1 MRGILPR
8 LNPPPQRQARPGCR
22 AFFLDHAMSS
32 EIVIRRESPDQP
44 EVVRLLD
51 ALDRYLAS
59 LYPPDANHILDLA
72 ALRAPEV
79 NFLVARESGS
89 GGRVVGTGAVRS
101 MAGEAATG
109 GVAYGEI
116 KRMMVDPGRRGR
128 GIGMRLLQALE
139 NVLLEQH
146 VDLALLETGRDQTDA
161 VRLYERCGYERRAAF
176 GGYPDNGL
184 SAFYGKRL

>member
-1 MRGILPR
+1 
-8 LNPPPQRQARPGCR
+8 
-22 AFFLDHAMSS
+22 MSS

-44 EVVRLLD
+44 EVLRLLD

-59 LYPPDANHILDLA
+59 LYPPEANHILDLR

-79 NFLVARESGS
+79 AFLVARDAGA
-89 GGRVVGTGAVRS
+89 GGRVVGTGAVIRRD
-101 MAGEAATG
+101 GEAATD
-109 GVAYGEI
+109 GVAYGEL
-116 KRMMVDPGRRGR
+116 KRMMVDPGQRGR
-128 GIGMRLLQALE
+128 GIGSRLLQSLE
-139 NVLLEQH
+139 DMLLAQG
-146 VDLALLETGRDQTDA
+146 VGLALLETGRDQTAA